1 LYVCIFYFHATILA
15 NKDVYINI
23 ITREYAVLTDGQMLE
38 DRVQRTGRF
47 LRLMVVMM
55 MMMTTTLYES
65 LEEC

>member
-1 LYVCIFYFHATILA
+1 MFFFETQCILV

-47 LRLMVVMM
+47 LRLMAVMM
-55 MMMTTTLYES
+55 MVMMTTTLYES